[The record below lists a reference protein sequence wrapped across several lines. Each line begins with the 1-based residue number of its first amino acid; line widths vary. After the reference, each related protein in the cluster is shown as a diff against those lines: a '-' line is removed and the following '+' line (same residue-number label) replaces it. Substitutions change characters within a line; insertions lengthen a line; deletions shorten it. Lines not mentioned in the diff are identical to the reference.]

1 MWRDSGSSAFSL
13 VCSLIS
19 QVSVTCE
26 ANVSFKDKMLTAYST
41 HNKDRGT
48 CIVLDSFSLPVS

>member
-1 MWRDSGSSAFSL
+1 MWSDSGSAFSL

-26 ANVSFKDKMLTAYST
+26 ANVSFKDKMLTACFDSISQ
-41 HNKDRGT
+41 G
-48 CIVLDSFSLPVS
+48 LLSFSPLTLSKY

>member
-1 MWRDSGSSAFSL
+1 MWSDSGSSAFSL

-26 ANVSFKDKMLTAYST
+26 AKVSFKDKIVTA
-41 HNKDRGT
+41 
-48 CIVLDSFSLPVS
+48 CFDSIS